1 MSIIKTLH
9 KKLKRTLFTTPS
21 HSQKNLFFPLKN
33 FYENDFSEIE
43 GFDNIIKPSGEIFK
57 AQLKATQVY
66 KTKQTFYLTNG
77 ATSGILAAMKALISD
92 KDKVII
98 ARNCH
103 RCVFSGLVLT
113 GAHPL
118 WIEPSKNEEWGVY
131 GAIDPLDIEEH
142 LKKRDIKAV
151 IITSPTYE
159 GIVSDIEA
167 IAMLCDKYN
176 AHLIVDEAHGALY
189 NFSDILPKPAVRLGA
204 SVSVNSLHKTGG
216 ALNPAAL
223 LHIGRDSEIDTE
235 KIQNALNLF
244 QTSSPSYPLLAN
256 IECCVDFLNNK
267 GAKYIKKLYND
278 CEKFK
283 SDARIKGWEFFNNDD
298 FTKIVLKGGYEL
310 SRVLFDDF
318 DIEDE
323 CANSKSVL
331 FLTGI
336 GTETKK
342 TKILLKALKKLEVD
356 KFQGGENFFA
366 PKPEMKLI
374 PKTAYNCDF
383 TYVDALDAA
392 GSVCAEIIA
401 PYPPGIGILYPG
413 EVIREEHA
421 PFLNGY
427 IKVMKG

>member
-1 MSIIKTLH
+1 MSIIKTLQ

-33 FYENDFSEIE
+33 FYENDLSEIE
-43 GFDNIIKPSGEIFK
+43 GLDNILKPSGDIFK

-66 KTKQTFYLTNG
+66 NTKHTFYLTNG
-77 ATSGILAAMKALISD
+77 ATSGILAAMKALIAD

-113 GAHPL
+113 GAMPI
-118 WIEPSKNEEWGVY
+118 WIEPTKNENWGVY

-142 LKKRDIKAV
+142 LKKKDIKAV

-167 IAMLCDKYN
+167 ISILCEKYG
-176 AHLIVDEAHGALY
+176 AYLIVDEAHGALY
-189 NFSDILPKPAVRLGA
+189 NFSDLLPKPAINLGA
-204 SVSVNSLHKTGG
+204 SISVNSLHKTAG

-223 LHIGRDSEIDTE
+223 LHISRDSEIDID
-235 KIQNALNLF
+235 KIQNTLNLI

-256 IECCVDFLNNK
+256 IESCIDFLNNK
-267 GAKYIKKLYND
+267 GEKYIENLYNI

-283 SDARIKGWEFFNNDD
+283 NEAEKQGWCFLNNDD
-298 FTKIVLKGGYEL
+298 FTKIIIKGGYEL
-310 SRVLFDDF
+310 SQSLFDDF
-318 DIEDE
+318 GIEDE

-331 FLTGI
+331 FLTGV
-336 GTETKK
+336 GTQEKK
-342 TKILLKALKKLEVD
+342 IKTLLKALKKLEAD
-356 KFQGGENFFA
+356 KFQGGENYFP

-374 PKTAYNCDF
+374 PKSAYNSDF
-383 TYVDALDAA
+383 KYVNALDAI

-401 PYPPGIGILYPG
+401 PYPPGIGILNPG
-413 EVIREEHA
+413 EVIKEEHA
-421 PFLNGY
+421 PFLSGY